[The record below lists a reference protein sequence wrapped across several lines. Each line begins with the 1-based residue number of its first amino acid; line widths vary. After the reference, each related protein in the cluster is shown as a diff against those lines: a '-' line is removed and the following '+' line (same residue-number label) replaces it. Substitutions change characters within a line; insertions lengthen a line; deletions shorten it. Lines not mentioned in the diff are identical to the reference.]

1 MEIREAKPTDVEAVT
16 TLMRDF
22 AAFEELA
29 DFFEATPENLAAVM
43 FGEHAF
49 VNGLIAEENGEVIA
63 YALFYP
69 SYATFRG
76 QRGLYLEDL
85 YIAHNHRG
93 RGIGGAMIRKIA
105 QIAKEHGCQRL
116 DFQVL
121 EWNKPAIG
129 FYEKLGADRDEIERH
144 FKFTD
149 AAFEALAK

>member
-1 MEIREAKPTDVEAVT
+1 MEIREASSTDLEAIT

-29 DFFEATPENLAAVM
+29 TYFEATAENLAAVM

-49 VNGLIAEENGEVIA
+49 VKGLVAEENGEVSA

-69 SYATFRG
+69 NYATFRG
-76 QRGLYLEDL
+76 QRGIYLEDL
-85 YIAHNHRG
+85 YISKNYRG
-93 RGIGGAMIRKIA
+93 RGIGEAMIRKIA
-105 QIAKEHGCQRL
+105 QIAKEQGCQRI

-121 EWNKPAIG
+121 EWNQLAVS
-129 FYEKLGADRDEIERH
+129 FYEKLGADRDETERH

-149 AAFEALAK
+149 RAFEELAK